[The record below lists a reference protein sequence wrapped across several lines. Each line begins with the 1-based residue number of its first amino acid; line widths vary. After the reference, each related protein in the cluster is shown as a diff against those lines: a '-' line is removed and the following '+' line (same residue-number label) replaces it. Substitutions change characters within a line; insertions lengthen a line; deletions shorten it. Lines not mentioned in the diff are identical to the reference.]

1 VAAQKAQQDIAI
13 DAMKKQAEMRMSEQQ
28 HQQQLE
34 HNQQTQDLQAKQQ
47 LLQMLLNAKN
57 QPKGE

>member
-1 VAAQKAQQDIAI
+1 LEHSQQKQDI
-13 DAMKKQAEMRMSEQQ
+13 QS
-28 HQQQLE
+28 
-34 HNQQTQDLQAKQQ
+34 KQQ

>member
-1 VAAQKAQQDIAI
+1 
-13 DAMKKQAEMRMSEQQ
+13 MKKQAEMRMAEQQ

-34 HNQQTQDLQAKQQ
+34 HSQQTQDLQAKQQ

-57 QPKGE
+57 KGE

>member
-1 VAAQKAQQDIAI
+1 
-13 DAMKKQAEMRMSEQQ
+13 MKKQAEMRMAEQQ

-47 LLQMLLNAKN
+47 LLQMLLNSKN
-57 QPKGE
+57 QNRGEWWTTNC

>member
-1 VAAQKAQQDIAI
+1 
-13 DAMKKQAEMRMSEQQ
+13 MKKQAEMRMSEQQ

-47 LLQMLLNAKN
+47 LLQMLINSKN

>member
-1 VAAQKAQQDIAI
+1 ME
-13 DAMKKQAEMRMSEQQ
+13 AMKKQAEMRMAEQQ

-34 HNQQTQDLQAKQQ
+34 HSQQTQDLQAKQQ
-47 LLQMLLNAKN
+47 LLQMLLNTKN